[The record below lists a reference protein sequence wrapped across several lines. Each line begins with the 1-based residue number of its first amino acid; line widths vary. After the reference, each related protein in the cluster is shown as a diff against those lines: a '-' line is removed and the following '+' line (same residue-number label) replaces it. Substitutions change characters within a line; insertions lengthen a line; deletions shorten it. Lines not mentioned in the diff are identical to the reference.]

1 MSKESSPTSS
11 NTDPEQRSGTFPG
24 KADLSPAGDYLG
36 DPNCPHCG
44 GVGYVRLDVPI
55 GHPDFGKAQI
65 CPCRSAEVRQKI
77 YRRLFTFSN
86 LEQLRHLT
94 FENFQ
99 PRGRIGLGKMQ
110 ADSLEFAYNQARQF
124 VQTLDGWLLIQGKY
138 GCGKTH
144 LAAAIANF
152 AVGLGVPTLFITVPD
167 LLDSLRFAYDDP
179 DATFEERFEELRN
192 IQLLILDDFGT
203 QNATPWAQE
212 KLFQILNYRYTNR
225 LPLVVTTNNALSE
238 IEERLRSRLR
248 DPELVTRVTIDAPDY
263 RNPIDE
269 FGFSDISALGNLG
282 DLTFGNFSDRRGEGI
297 AAEDLRSLDK
307 ALKAAHEYAEN
318 PQGWLILMGNHG
330 AGKTHLAAAIAN
342 YRANMGDPPLFVSV
356 MGFLDHLRATFSPN
370 STVRYDR
377 RFDEAKTARLLI
389 LDGLGAH
396 TMTPWA
402 REKIFQLVDYRYTAR
417 LPTVIT
423 MAISLEE
430 LNASDPGLTS
440 RLLDRRLCKVYAI
453 TVPAYSG
460 LAAGAPGSTDES
472 RRRRT
477 SMR

>member
-1 MSKESSPTSS
+1 MSKENSLTSS
-11 NTDPEQRSGTFPG
+11 NTDPGQISGALPAQ
-24 KADLSPAGDYLG
+24 ADLSPSRQDLG
-36 DPNCPHCG
+36 DPNCPYCG
-44 GVGYVRLDVPI
+44 GLGYVRLDVPV
-55 GHPDFGKAQI
+55 GHPDFGKVQI
-65 CPCRSAEVRQKI
+65 CTCRSAEVRHKI
-77 YRRLFTFSN
+77 YRRLFSLSN
-86 LEQLRHLT
+86 LDQLRHLT

-99 PRGRIGLGKMQ
+99 PRGRIGLGKLQ

-124 VQTLDGWLLIQGKY
+124 AQTLDGWLLIQGKY

-179 DATFEERFEELRN
+179 EATFEQRFEELRN
-192 IQLLILDDFGT
+192 IQLLIMDDFGT
-203 QNATPWAQE
+203 QNTTPWAQE

-225 LPLVVTTNNALSE
+225 LPLVITTNNALPE
-238 IEERLRSRLR
+238 IDERLRSRLR
-248 DPELVTRVTIDAPDY
+248 DPDLVTRVIIDAPDY

-269 FGFSDISALGNLG
+269 FGHSDLSALGNLS

-297 AAEDLRSLDK
+297 SAEELRSLDK

-318 PQGWLILMGNHG
+318 PQGWLILMGHHG

-377 RFDEAKTARLLI
+377 RFDEAKSARLLI

-402 REKIFQLVDYRYTAR
+402 REKIFQLIDYRYTTR
-417 LPTVIT
+417 MPTVIT

-453 TVPAYSG
+453 TVPAFSG
-460 LAAGAPGSTDES
+460 QAAGAPSSTSGS

-477 SMR
+477 GR

>member
-1 MSKESSPTSS
+1 MSKENSLTSS
-11 NTDPEQRSGTFPG
+11 NTDPGQISGALPAQ
-24 KADLSPAGDYLG
+24 ADLSPSRQDLG
-36 DPNCPHCG
+36 DPNCPYCG
-44 GVGYVRLDVPI
+44 GLGYVRLDVPV
-55 GHPDFGKAQI
+55 GHPDFGKVQI
-65 CPCRSAEVRQKI
+65 CTCRSAEVRHKI
-77 YRRLFTFSN
+77 YRRLFSLSN
-86 LEQLRHLT
+86 LDQLRHLT

-99 PRGRIGLGKMQ
+99 PRGRIGLGKLQ

-124 VQTLDGWLLIQGKY
+124 AQTLDGWLLIQGKY

-179 DATFEERFEELRN
+179 EATFEQRFEELRN
-192 IQLLILDDFGT
+192 IQLLIMDDFGT
-203 QNATPWAQE
+203 QNTTPWAQE

-225 LPLVVTTNNALSE
+225 LPLVITTNNALPE
-238 IEERLRSRLR
+238 IDERLRSRLR
-248 DPELVTRVTIDAPDY
+248 DPDLVTRVIIDAPDY

-269 FGFSDISALGNLG
+269 FGHSDLSALGNLS

-297 AAEDLRSLDK
+297 SAEELRSLDK

-318 PQGWLILMGNHG
+318 PQGWLILMGHHG

-377 RFDEAKTARLLI
+377 RFDEAKSARLLI

-402 REKIFQLVDYRYTAR
+402 REKIFQLIDYRYTTR
-417 LPTVIT
+417 MPTVIT

-453 TVPAYSG
+453 TVPAFSG
-460 LAAGAPGSTDES
+460 QAAGAQSSTSGS

-477 SMR
+477 GR